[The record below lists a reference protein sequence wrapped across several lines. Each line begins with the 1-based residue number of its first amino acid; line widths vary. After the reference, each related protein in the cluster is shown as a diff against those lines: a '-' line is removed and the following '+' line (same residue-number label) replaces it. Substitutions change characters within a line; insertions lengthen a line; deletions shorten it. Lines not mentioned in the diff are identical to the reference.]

1 MERIRRE
8 NEQLRSQILGAE
20 GDGAQAAV
28 GSQKLDVASIAGLNF
43 PAGGS
48 ALTQDPL
55 LLSNALSSIELLNSN
70 SARAHL
76 LAGQL
81 PDQLRQQYLGLQ
93 QIAGAAS
100 APVSTQ
106 DQMMGVLAL
115 LSQMAP
121 NSNANLTRFGDSFP
135 SVIRNQP
142 YQPQAQVDPAQI
154 QHLLELLRQSNDGN
168 IR

>member
-1 MERIRRE
+1 
-8 NEQLRSQILGAE
+8 
-20 GDGAQAAV
+20 
-28 GSQKLDVASIAGLNF
+28 
-43 PAGGS
+43 
-48 ALTQDPL
+48 
-55 LLSNALSSIELLNSN
+55 
-70 SARAHL
+70 

-81 PDQLRQQYLGLQ
+81 PDQLRQQYLALQ
-93 QIAGAAS
+93 QVAGAAS

-106 DQMMGVLAL
+106 DQMIGVLAL
-115 LSQMAP
+115 LSQIGAAP
-121 NSNANLTRFGDSFP
+121 SSNANVGQFGSSFP